1 MKRKSFKFLKM
12 VLVVC
17 IIKMIIESIA
27 LIIHKKKEGKS
38 GNKENIVPKLINP
51 YWILNWFVLKAF
63 DLKAW
68 EITATAAGGLVV
80 QLEDW
85 WMTYS
90 RQ

>member
-51 YWILNWFVLKAF
+51 Y
-63 DLKAW
+63 
-68 EITATAAGGLVV
+68 
-80 QLEDW
+80 
-85 WMTYS
+85 
-90 RQ
+90 

>member
-27 LIIHKKKEGKS
+27 LIIHTKKKEGKS

-51 YWILNWFVLKAF
+51 Y
-63 DLKAW
+63 
-68 EITATAAGGLVV
+68 
-80 QLEDW
+80 
-85 WMTYS
+85 
-90 RQ
+90 